1 MGVISLSPEIL
12 ASIASYRYCAA
23 FGRQPRNS
31 EQFRSATGTCHMVDG
46 RLTVR
51 QTHWEGKSVSG
62 MRRREFITL
71 VGGAAAAWPG
81 KGRAQRRELVRRIG
95 VLMSFAASDPD
106 AQLRIS
112 AFDKGMR
119 DLGWLEGLNL
129 QTEYRWAGDD
139 GDGLRNNAKELVRM
153 APDVILVNST
163 PASVALHEQG
173 GSVPAVF
180 VQVTDPVGAGLVANL
195 GRPGGNLT
203 GFTTFEFSIG
213 SKWLEMLKVVAPH
226 VTRVALVFSPRTAPF
241 ADMFWGPIEAAAP
254 TFDAMPIRA
263 AVGSGAE
270 IGPVLEAFAR
280 EPNGG
285 LIVLPDVTTMNH
297 RDAII
302 ELAAR
307 HRLPAMY
314 PFRYFAVSGGLM
326 SYGPDL
332 RDVFRRAAAYVD
344 RILRGTR
351 PGDLPVQAP
360 IWLEQVMNLR
370 AAKVLGITMPPLLL
384 ARADEVIE

>member
-1 MGVISLSPEIL
+1 MI
-12 ASIASYRYCAA
+12 
-23 FGRQPRNS
+23 
-31 EQFRSATGTCHMVDG
+31 
-46 RLTVR
+46 
-51 QTHWEGKSVSG
+51 
-62 MRRREFITL
+62 RRREFITL
-71 VGGAAAAWPG
+71 LGGAAAAWPG
-81 KGRAQRRELVRRIG
+81 TGRAQRRELVRRIG

-119 DLGWLEGLNL
+119 DLGWLEGRNL

-241 ADMFWGPIEAAAP
+241 ADMFWGPIEVAAP
-254 TFDAMPIRA
+254 NFDAMPILA

-270 IGPVLEAFAR
+270 IGPALEAFAR

-344 RILRGTR
+344 RILRGAR

>member
-1 MGVISLSPEIL
+1 SARSTKGCATWDGWRDAICKPSIGGPATTATACATTQKNSL
-12 ASIASYRYCAA
+12 
-23 FGRQPRNS
+23 
-31 EQFRSATGTCHMVDG
+31 
-46 RLTVR
+46 
-51 QTHWEGKSVSG
+51 
-62 MRRREFITL
+62 
-71 VGGAAAAWPG
+71 
-81 KGRAQRRELVRRIG
+81 
-95 VLMSFAASDPD
+95 
-106 AQLRIS
+106 
-112 AFDKGMR
+112 
-119 DLGWLEGLNL
+119 
-129 QTEYRWAGDD
+129 
-139 GDGLRNNAKELVRM
+139 RM

-173 GSVPAVF
+173 GSVPAVV

-254 TFDAMPIRA
+254 TFDAMPVRA

-270 IGPVLEAFAR
+270 IGPALEAFAR

-285 LIVLPDVTTMNH
+285 LIVLPDVTTRNH

-302 ELAAR
+302 ELGAGPR
-307 HRLPAMY
+307 WPAMY

-344 RILRGTR
+344 RILRGAR

-360 IWLEQVMNLR
+360 IWL
-370 AAKVLGITMPPLLL
+370 
-384 ARADEVIE
+384 

>member
-1 MGVISLSPEIL
+1 M
-12 ASIASYRYCAA
+12 
-23 FGRQPRNS
+23 
-31 EQFRSATGTCHMVDG
+31 
-46 RLTVR
+46 
-51 QTHWEGKSVSG
+51 K
-62 MRRREFITL
+62 RREFITL
-71 VGGAAAAWPG
+71 LGGAAAWPLAA
-81 KGRAQRRELVRRIG
+81 RAQRRERVRRIG

-106 AQLRIS
+106 AQLRIG
-112 AFDKGMR
+112 AFDRGMR
-119 DLGWLEGLNL
+119 DLGWLEGRNL
-129 QTEYRWAGDD
+129 HTEYRWAADEGDR
-139 GDGLRNNAKELVRM
+139 LRNHARELVRM

-163 PASVALHEQG
+163 PATLALHEQG

-180 VQVTDPVGAGLVANL
+180 VQVTDPVGAGLVTNL
-195 GRPGGNLT
+195 GLPGGNLT
-203 GFTTFEFSIG
+203 GFTTFEFSVG

-226 VTRVALVFSPRTAPF
+226 VTRVALVFSPKTAPF

-254 TFDAMPIRA
+254 AFDAMPIRA

-285 LIVLPDVTTMNH
+285 LIVLPDITTMNH

-302 ELAAR
+302 ELATR

-326 SYGPDL
+326 SYGADL
-332 RDVFRRAAAYVD
+332 RDIFRRAAAYVD
-344 RILRGTR
+344 HILKGTS

-360 IWLEQVMNLR
+360 TWFELIMNLN
-370 AAKVLGITMPPLLL
+370 AAKALGITMPPLLL

>member
-1 MGVISLSPEIL
+1 M
-12 ASIASYRYCAA
+12 
-23 FGRQPRNS
+23 
-31 EQFRSATGTCHMVDG
+31 
-46 RLTVR
+46 
-51 QTHWEGKSVSG
+51 
-62 MRRREFITL
+62 MRRRAFITL
-71 VGGAAAAWPG
+71 LGGAASWPVVA
-81 KGRAQRRELVRRIG
+81 RAQRKDRVRRIG

-106 AQLRIS
+106 AQLRVG

-119 DLGWLEGLNL
+119 DLGWLEGRNL
-129 QTEYRWAGDD
+129 HTEYRWAGDD
-139 GDGLRNNAKELVRM
+139 DGLRNHARELVRM
-153 APDVILVNST
+153 APDVVLVNST
-163 PASVALHEQG
+163 PATVALHGQG

-254 TFDAMPIRA
+254 AFDAIPIRA
-263 AVGSGAE
+263 AVGSGSE
-270 IGPVLEAFAR
+270 LGPVLKAFAR

-285 LIVLPDVTTMNH
+285 LIVLPDITTMNH
-297 RDAII
+297 RD
-302 ELAAR
+302 AAR

-344 RILRGTR
+344 RILKGTR
-351 PGDLPVQAP
+351 PGDLPVQGP
-360 IWLEQVMNLR
+360 VWLEQVMNLR

>member
-1 MGVISLSPEIL
+1 
-12 ASIASYRYCAA
+12 
-23 FGRQPRNS
+23 
-31 EQFRSATGTCHMVDG
+31 
-46 RLTVR
+46 
-51 QTHWEGKSVSG
+51 

-71 VGGAAAAWPG
+71 LGGAAAAWPG
-81 KGRAQRRELVRRIG
+81 TGRAQRRELVRRIG
-95 VLMSFAASDPD
+95 VLMSFAAGDPD

-119 DLGWLEGLNL
+119 DLGWLEGRNL

-139 GDGLRNNAKELVRM
+139 GDGLRNHARELVRM
-153 APDVILVNST
+153 GPDVILVNST
-163 PASVALHEQG
+163 PASIALHEQG

-195 GRPGGNLT
+195 GQPGGNLT

-254 TFDAMPIRA
+254 IFDAMPIRA
-263 AVGSGAE
+263 AVGSGVE
-270 IGPVLEAFAR
+270 IGAVLEAFAR

-302 ELAAR
+302 ELAER

>member
-1 MGVISLSPEIL
+1 
-12 ASIASYRYCAA
+12 
-23 FGRQPRNS
+23 
-31 EQFRSATGTCHMVDG
+31 
-46 RLTVR
+46 
-51 QTHWEGKSVSG
+51 

-71 VGGAAAAWPG
+71 LGGAAAAWPG
-81 KGRAQRRELVRRIG
+81 TGRAQRRELVRRIG
-95 VLMSFAASDPD
+95 VLMSFAAGDPD

-119 DLGWLEGLNL
+119 DLGWLEGRNL

-139 GDGLRNNAKELVRM
+139 GDGLRNHARELVRM
-153 APDVILVNST
+153 GPDVILVNST
-163 PASVALHEQG
+163 PASIALHEQG

-180 VQVTDPVGAGLVANL
+180 VHVTDPVGAGLVANL
-195 GRPGGNLT
+195 GQPGGNLT

-213 SKWLEMLKVVAPH
+213 SKWLEMLKVVAPM
-226 VTRVALVFSPRTAPF
+226 ALVFSPRTAPF

-254 TFDAMPIRA
+254 IFDAMPIRA
-263 AVGSGAE
+263 AVGSGVE
-270 IGPVLEAFAR
+270 IGARLEAFAR

-302 ELAAR
+302 ELAER

>member
-1 MGVISLSPEIL
+1 MIG
-12 ASIASYRYCAA
+12 
-23 FGRQPRNS
+23 
-31 EQFRSATGTCHMVDG
+31 
-46 RLTVR
+46 
-51 QTHWEGKSVSG
+51 
-62 MRRREFITL
+62 RREFITL
-71 VGGAAAAWPG
+71 LGGAAAAWPG
-81 KGRAQRRELVRRIG
+81 AGRAQRRELVRRIG
-95 VLMSFAASDPD
+95 VFMSFAASDPD

-119 DLGWLEGLNL
+119 DLGWLEGRNL

-254 TFDAMPIRA
+254 TFDAMPVRA

-270 IGPVLEAFAR
+270 IGPALEAFAR

>member
-1 MGVISLSPEIL
+1 MKRTSLPLQRRQFISLL
-12 ASIASYRYCAA
+12 
-23 FGRQPRNS
+23 
-31 EQFRSATGTCHMVDG
+31 
-46 RLTVR
+46 
-51 QTHWEGKSVSG
+51 
-62 MRRREFITL
+62 
-71 VGGAAAAWPG
+71 GGAAAAWPLAA
-81 KGRAQRRELVRRIG
+81 RAQRRERVRRIG

-106 AQLRIS
+106 AQLRVS

-119 DLGWLEGLNL
+119 DLGWLEGRNL
-129 QTEYRWAGDD
+129 HTEYRWAGDD
-139 GDGLRNNAKELVRM
+139 DGLRNHARELVRM

-163 PASVALHEQG
+163 PATVALHEQG

-195 GRPGGNLT
+195 GRPGGNFT

-254 TFDAMPIRA
+254 AFDAMPIRA

-280 EPNGG
+280 APNGG
-285 LIVLPDVTTMNH
+285 LIVLPDITTMNH

-344 RILRGTR
+344 RSAKALC
-351 PGDLPVQAP
+351 PGDSGARPV
-360 IWLEQVMNLR
+360 WLEQVMNLR
-370 AAKVLGITMPPLLL
+370 T
-384 ARADEVIE
+384 ARCWASPCYRSRGRVIE

>member
-1 MGVISLSPEIL
+1 VCYP
-12 ASIASYRYCAA
+12 
-23 FGRQPRNS
+23 FG
-31 EQFRSATGTCHMVDG
+31 
-46 RLTVR
+46 
-51 QTHWEGKSVSG
+51 
-62 MRRREFITL
+62 
-71 VGGAAAAWPG
+71 
-81 KGRAQRRELVRRIG
+81 IG

-106 AQLRIS
+106 ARVRIS
-112 AFDKGMR
+112 AFEKGMR
-119 DLGWLEGLNL
+119 DLGWLEGRNL
-129 QTEYRWAGDD
+129 HTEYRWAGDD
-139 GDGLRNNAKELVRM
+139 GDDLRNNARDLIRT
-153 APDVILVNST
+153 ADVILVNST
-163 PASVALHEQG
+163 PATVALHEQG

-180 VQVTDPVGAGLVANL
+180 VQVTDPVGTGLVADL

-213 SKWLEMLKVVAPH
+213 SKWLEILKVVAPH

-241 ADMFWGPIEAAAP
+241 ADMFWGPIETAAP
-254 TFDAMPIRA
+254 AFDARPTRA
-263 AVGSGAE
+263 GVDSGAE

-285 LIVLPDVTTMNH
+285 LIVLPDLTTMNH

-344 RILRGTR
+344 RILKGTR
-351 PGDLPVQAP
+351 PGDLPVQSP
-360 IWLEQVMNLR
+360 TWFEQVMNLR

>member
-1 MGVISLSPEIL
+1 
-12 ASIASYRYCAA
+12 
-23 FGRQPRNS
+23 
-31 EQFRSATGTCHMVDG
+31 
-46 RLTVR
+46 
-51 QTHWEGKSVSG
+51 
-62 MRRREFITL
+62 
-71 VGGAAAAWPG
+71 
-81 KGRAQRRELVRRIG
+81 RIG
-95 VLMSFAASDPD
+95 
-106 AQLRIS
+106 
-112 AFDKGMR
+112 AFDRGMR
-119 DLGWLEGLNL
+119 DLGWLEGRNL
-129 QTEYRWAGDD
+129 HTEYRWAVDD
-139 GDGLRNNAKELVRM
+139 DGLRNHAKELVRM

-163 PASVALHEQG
+163 PATLALHEQG

-180 VQVTDPVGAGLVANL
+180 VQVTDPVGAGLVTNL

-226 VTRVALVFSPRTAPF
+226 VTRVALVFSPKTAPF
-241 ADMFWGPIEAAAP
+241 ADMFWGPVEAAAP
-254 TFDAMPIRA
+254 AFDVAPIRA

-280 EPNGG
+280 ESNGG
-285 LIVLPDVTTMNH
+285 LIVLPDITTMNH

-302 ELAAR
+302 ELATR

-326 SYGPDL
+326 SYGADL
-332 RDVFRRAAAYVD
+332 RDIFRRAAAYVD
-344 RILRGTR
+344 HILNGTR

-360 IWLEQVMNLR
+360 TWLELVMNLN
-370 AAKVLGITMPPLLL
+370 AAKALGITMPPLLL

>member
-1 MGVISLSPEIL
+1 MHFH
-12 ASIASYRYCAA
+12 R
-23 FGRQPRNS
+23 
-31 EQFRSATGTCHMVDG
+31 
-46 RLTVR
+46 
-51 QTHWEGKSVSG
+51 WK
-62 MRRREFITL
+62 RRELLTL
-71 VGGAAAAWPG
+71 LGGAAAAWPLAA
-81 KGRAQRRELVRRIG
+81 RAQRSERFKRIG
-95 VLMSFAASDPD
+95 VLMSFAASDSD
-106 AQLRIS
+106 AQLRIG
-112 AFDKGMR
+112 AFEKGMR
-119 DLGWLEGLNL
+119 DLGWLEGRNL

-139 GDGLRNNAKELVRM
+139 GDSLRQHARELVRI
-153 APDVILVNST
+153 APHVILVNST

-173 GSVPAVF
+173 GSVPTVF
-180 VQVTDPVGAGLVANL
+180 VQVTDPVGAGLVTNL

-203 GFTTFEFSIG
+203 GITTFEYSIG
-213 SKWLEMLKVVAPH
+213 SKWLEMLKIVAPQ

-254 TFDAMPIRA
+254 TFDAVPVRA
-263 AVGSGAE
+263 AVDSGAE

-307 HRLPAMY
+307 RRLPAMY

-370 AAKVLGITMPPLLL
+370 AARALGITMPPLLL
-384 ARADEVIE
+384 ARCDEVIE